1 MFNKILLV
9 NLKIYLFN
17 FLNLVLVPVPVPV
30 PVRFAM
36 LKYTIYINNYDEK

>member
-30 PVRFAM
+30 RFAM